1 MTTKA
6 IKAMLFVV
14 LFLVAGTGFTVVL
27 QLDAIRSGAYDPVR
41 DDKKSPEQATSQQH
55 RLKWVAIG
63 SLITVTFAAI
73 CLLRLSRRVRK

>member
-14 LFLVAGTGFTVVL
+14 LFLAAGTEFTVVL
-27 QLDAIRSGAYDPVR
+27 QLDAIRSGTYDPVR
-41 DDKKSPEQATSQQH
+41 DDKKSPEQAIAQRH
-55 RLKWVAIG
+55 RLKRIAIG

-73 CLLRLSRRVRK
+73 CLLRLSRRDRK